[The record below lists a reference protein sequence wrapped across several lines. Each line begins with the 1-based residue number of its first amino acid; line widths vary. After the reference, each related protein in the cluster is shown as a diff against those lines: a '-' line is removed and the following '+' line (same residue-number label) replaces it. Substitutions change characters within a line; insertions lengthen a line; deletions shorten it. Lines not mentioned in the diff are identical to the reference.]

1 MCKRQFMA
9 ASILVI
15 SNNNTAMD
23 VALVML
29 MELELQYCRNSTNI
43 HINGSIVVVDPV
55 VIVVTI
61 V

>member
-1 MCKRQFMA
+1 MA
-9 ASILVI
+9 ASVVI
-15 SNNNTAMD
+15 SNNNTAVD

-43 HINGSIVVVDPV
+43 HINGSTVVVDPVV